1 MTCKDCL
8 HGDVCVGYVPSD
20 LDRDVWQYCREGKAD
35 QIPDIEERCSS
46 FKDRTKYVEVV
57 RCKDCAYWDYQGVG
71 SSSLKRYGG
80 CKKWYPCGNEQHSC
94 YEDDFCSCGVKRE
107 EADNGY

>member
-8 HGDVCVGYVPSD
+8 HSDVCVGYTPTD
-20 LDRDVWQYCREGKAD
+20 LDRDVWHYCREGKAD

-57 RCKDCAYWDYQGVG
+57 RCKDCKKISPSVTAIKDSVWCREFRAYM
-71 SSSLKRYGG
+71 
-80 CKKWYPCGNEQHSC
+80 PCDG
-94 YEDDFCSCGVKRE
+94 FCSYGERRE
-107 EADNGY
+107 GD

>member
-8 HGDVCVGYVPSD
+8 HGDVCVGYTPTD
-20 LDRDVWQYCREGKAD
+20 LDRDVWHYCREGKAD
-35 QIPDIEERCSS
+35 QIPDIEERCPS
-46 FKDRTKYVEVV
+46 FEDRTKYAKVV
-57 RCKDCAYWDYQGVG
+57 RCEECAFWVYQSVG

-80 CKKWYPCGNEQHSC
+80 CKKWYPRGNEHHGC

-107 EADNGY
+107 EA

>member
-1 MTCKDCL
+1 MARLIDADALWHRTFCCEDAA
-8 HGDVCVGYVPSD
+8 DV
-20 LDRDVWQYCREGKAD
+20 RKE
-35 QIPDIEERCSS
+35 IETAPTVEA
-46 FKDRTKYVEVV
+46 VEVV

-80 CKKWYPCGNEQHSC
+80 CKKWYPYGIEQHSC

-107 EADNGY
+107 EASNGS